1 MGMQE
6 VVYASLVDLV
16 LKDRDNFVISK
27 YSLFLS
33 FFGICLSVEFRRWEI
48 LLWFWKKSKKY
59 QNTQNKRKKFQF
71 NNLDL
76 FQLWKII
83 YKNIGF

>member
-33 FFGICLSVEFRRWEI
+33 FFGICLSVEFRR
-48 LLWFWKKSKKY
+48 
-59 QNTQNKRKKFQF
+59 
-71 NNLDL
+71 
-76 FQLWKII
+76 
-83 YKNIGF
+83 